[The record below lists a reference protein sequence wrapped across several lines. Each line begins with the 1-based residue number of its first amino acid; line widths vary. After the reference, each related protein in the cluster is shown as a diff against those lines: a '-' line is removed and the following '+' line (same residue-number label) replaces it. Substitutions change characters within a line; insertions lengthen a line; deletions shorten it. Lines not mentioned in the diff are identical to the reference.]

1 MAVRIVPLAELTTDQ
16 LAEAAQV
23 IRDALAH
30 MPDTW
35 DKPGEAEAEI
45 DTFFTNEDRRAWVA
59 LDGRV
64 VVGLIGRVHTHSHA
78 WELHPLVVD
87 PQHQRTGIGTRLVE
101 HLESEA
107 KAAGILTIWLGSDD
121 TYGGTNLFGRDIFLD
136 VLTAAANIEEA
147 SGHPFQFYQKLGYA
161 VVGLLPDANG
171 FGQPDILMGKR
182 IT

>member
-1 MAVRIVPLAELTTDQ
+1 MATRIVPLAELSAAQ

-30 MPDTW
+30 MPETW

-45 DTFFTNEDRRAWVA
+45 DTFFTDEDRRGWAA
-59 LDGRV
+59 LDSDA
-64 VVGLIGRVHTHSHA
+64 VVGMIGRVHTHSHT

-87 PQHQRTGIGTRLVE
+87 HPHQHNGIGTKLVA

-107 KAAGILTIWLGSDD
+107 KAAGILTIWLGLDD
-121 TYGGTNLFGRDIFLD
+121 TYGGTNLFGRDIFFD
-136 VLTAAANIEEA
+136 VLTSADTIEEA
-147 SGHPFQFYQKLGYA
+147 LGHPFRFYQRLGY
-161 VVGLLPDANG
+161 VVIGLLPDVNG
-171 FGQPDILMGKR
+171 FGQPDILIGKR